1 MECCKKVKNYACRDP
16 QILLTLS
23 RYLEAQVESV
33 VAMHY
38 NINKNLLKKAHWQ
51 TYVN

>member
-1 MECCKKVKNYACRDP
+1 MECSKEVKNYACRDP
-16 QILLTLS
+16 QMLLTLS

-38 NINKNLLKKAHWQ
+38 NIGKNLGLEYNQ
-51 TYVN
+51 GP